1 MGKIFKGQ
9 SALRITVKT
18 FTDLEG
24 ITSAVIKYRKPD
36 GSTGEFPAG
45 VGDTAK
51 GVIFH
56 ECIEGEI
63 DMAGWWVL
71 WAFIT
76 FTDDRTAAGEAAKV
90 FIWNEG
96 GG

>member
-1 MGKIFKGQ
+1 MGKVFKGQ

-24 ITSAVIKYRKPD
+24 ISSALIKYRKPD
-36 GSTGEFPAG
+36 GVCGEFGAG

-63 DMAGWWVL
+63 DLAGWWVF

-76 FTDDRTAAGEAAKV
+76 FADGRTAAGEEAKV
-90 FIWNEG
+90 FVWRAG
-96 GG
+96 YG

>member
-9 SALRITVKT
+9 SALRITLKT
-18 FTDLEG
+18 FCNLEEVRN
-24 ITSAVIKYRKPD
+24 TVIRYRKPN
-36 GSTGEFPAG
+36 GKSGEFAAA

-51 GVIFH
+51 GIIFH

-63 DMAGWWVL
+63 DASGWWSF

-76 FTDDRTAAGEAAKV
+76 FADGRTAAGEAAKV
-90 FIWNEG
+90 YIWQEG
-96 GG
+96 C

>member
-1 MGKIFKGQ
+1 MGKIFVKQ
-9 SALRITVKT
+9 SALRLTLKT

-24 ITSAVIKYRKPD
+24 ILSAVIRFRKPN
-36 GSTGEFPAG
+36 GKTGEFAAA
-45 VGDTAK
+45 VGDMTN

-56 ECIEGEI
+56 ECIEGDI
-63 DMAGWWVL
+63 DLSGWWAF

-76 FTDDRTAAGEAAKV
+76 FADGRTAAGEAAKV
-90 FIWNEG
+90 YVWNEG

>member
-1 MGKIFKGQ
+1 MSRIYKGQ

-24 ITSAVIKYRKPD
+24 IISAVIKYRKPD
-36 GSTGEFPAG
+36 GSAGNFGAG
-45 VGDTAK
+45 VGDIGK

-63 DMAGWWVL
+63 DLAGWWVF
-71 WAFIT
+71 WVFIT
-76 FTDDRTAAGEAAKV
+76 FTDGRTAAGEAVKV
-90 FIWNEG
+90 FIRHEG
-96 GG
+96 SG